1 MGDDPLYKMK
11 KDMIED
17 VDDEHD
23 KMELFTLDNKVP
35 YMLCRL

>member
-11 KDMIED
+11 KDMIGD

-23 KMELFTLDNKVP
+23 KMELFTLDNTVI
-35 YMLCRL
+35 